1 MPLPVVASKRSWVH
15 GIPTAAWCGAVHFRE
30 GKGRAVN

>member
-1 MPLPVVASKRSWVH
+1 MPLAVVASKRSWVH
-15 GIPTAAWCGAVHFRE
+15 GFPTAAWCGAVHFSK